1 MAQERILNSHN
12 EKNTN
17 LYLKESKQKKEDIF
31 KSYNTFNENIKNPK
45 MRTNIKE
52 ASKKINLFNKGYRLF
67 PFYDKDKKSNYDNEI
82 HKTPKRVN
90 HDSRLEL
97 NINILQ
103 SKNDKDFNRFLFL
116 SQGSNEKKNVIPA
129 LKLSK
134 SKKYDEII
142 LFNKYKNKRKLKR
155 PFSST
160 NTRNL
165 INKTSKIIGK
175 RNDHFSIVLNS
186 FGNNNYTPLVTLK
199 NINVKKIDF

>member
-1 MAQERILNSHN
+1 MIFFIFFIIFI
-12 EKNTN
+12 
-17 LYLKESKQKKEDIF
+17 DI
-31 KSYNTFNENIKNPK
+31 
-45 MRTNIKE
+45 
-52 ASKKINLFNKGYRLF
+52 NKFCFIIYRLF
-67 PFYDKDKKSNYDNEI
+67 PFYDKDKKSNYDYEI

-116 SQGSNEKKNVIPA
+116 SRDSNEKKNVIPA

-199 NINVKKIDF
+199 NFNVKKIDF